1 LRGINIFKPRF
12 LLLELLELL
21 VFLMKKQLLQ
31 HEIQQLKLLLHHEV
45 REVHV
50 NHREMVL
57 VHELLQVQL
66 LRALREIQ

>member
-12 LLLELLELL
+12 LLLEQLE
-21 VFLMKKQLLQ
+21 FLKKKQLLQ
-31 HEIQQLKLLLHHEV
+31 HEIQQLKLLLHREV
-45 REVHV
+45 HEVHV

>member
-21 VFLMKKQLLQ
+21 EFLKKKQLLQ

-66 LRALREIQ
+66 LRVLREIQ

>member
-12 LLLELLELL
+12 LLLEQLE
-21 VFLMKKQLLQ
+21 FLKKKQLLQ

-45 REVHV
+45 RVVHV

>member
-12 LLLELLELL
+12 LLLELLE
-21 VFLMKKQLLQ
+21 FLKKKQLLQ

-66 LRALREIQ
+66 LRVLREIQ